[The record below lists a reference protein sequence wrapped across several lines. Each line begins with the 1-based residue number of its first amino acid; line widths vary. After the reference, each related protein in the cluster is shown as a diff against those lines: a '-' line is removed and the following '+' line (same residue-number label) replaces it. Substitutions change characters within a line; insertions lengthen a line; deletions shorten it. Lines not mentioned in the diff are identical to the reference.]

1 MHPHA
6 FAALLPAKGIDAKP
20 GHVWRLIP
28 DTSREFMYS
37 YKYVPPPPSG
47 SIEELLYSLLS
58 LFHPQPFL
66 VSRYGPRGAA
76 AVLRAK
82 SFDSLD
88 IIFRLHA
95 EYQLNTPPRRPLWFT
110 PAAFMGRLVI
120 NMTDYS
126 VQHFVMDVPTQQQLN
141 VDLEWLIGP
150 NEDEDMEVTITHLEQ
165 MRLSA
170 EGLSDP
176 GSLMWSQE
184 ITYEK
189 AHNLLQKELYRYKQ
203 VEYHNFTKA
212 FVKGSKEH
220 RPVHTLVLWGVLED
234 QSC

>member
-1 MHPHA
+1 
-6 FAALLPAKGIDAKP
+6 
-20 GHVWRLIP
+20 
-28 DTSREFMYS
+28 MYS

-47 SIEELLYSLLS
+47 PIEELLYSLLS

-82 SFDSLD
+82 TFDSLD

-120 NMTDYS
+120 NVTDYS

-150 NEDEDMEVTITHLEQ
+150 NEDEDMEVTITHLKQ
-165 MRLSA
+165 MQLSA

-176 GSLMWSQE
+176 ESLVWSQE

-189 AHNLLQKELYRYKQ
+189 AHDLLQKEFYRYKQ

-212 FVKGSKEH
+212 FFTGIKEH